1 MILES
6 MDGTVR
12 LDTEDIKYIRQEE
25 NLLVAVTTYG
35 LVYKLGE
42 YDNVPNALAT
52 LEYVM
57 SDAGRDRYKMYQE
70 E

>member
-6 MDGTVR
+6 IDGTVR
-12 LDTEDIKYIRQEE
+12 LDTGDIKYIRKEE

-35 LVYKLGE
+35 LVYKFGE

-57 SDAGRDRYKMYQE
+57 SDAGRDRYKMYE
-70 E
+70 EG